1 MASFIGYTFTL
12 TFAVSIRFYLLHDFL
27 QLDVFI
33 VFWSSYL
40 SEHAFQVQGAVNTL
54 GDLRGTFASVERIN
68 SILSA
73 EDIDDSLAYGL
84 AKELEDSNG
93 ALHENGTANKHY
105 MSALKSS
112 SSCSNLAWS
121 GDIHLEGLLATIHI
135 CFIHA
140 VLFPFQNIFMHMHI
154 SFIL

>member
-1 MASFIGYTFTL
+1 MCLLYFGHL
-12 TFAVSIRFYLLHDFL
+12 TC
-27 QLDVFI
+27 QNM
-33 VFWSSYL
+33 
-40 SEHAFQVQGAVNTL
+40 QVQGAVNTL

-121 GDIHLEGLLATIHI
+121 GDIHLGGLLATIHI